1 MATSVTT
8 THHTLADSSHDHGHH
23 SHDHPCHD
31 HDHYHHIPLEVGVGP
46 LKFDAP
52 LSVASKLVNS
62 MNTLD
67 SSRKL
72 VLDLSY
78 NAHSGLRSHVL
89 SDIVE

>member
-52 LSVASKLVNS
+52 LSVASVQTCELYEHTQQPEIGPGS
-62 MNTLD
+62 IL
-67 SSRKL
+67 
-72 VLDLSY
+72 
-78 NAHSGLRSHVL
+78 
-89 SDIVE
+89 